1 MLKFVNDSQKHFIFK
16 KAIYFSKLHCYNSI
30 HKRGDANLDVVQ
42 ITSVLVLLVILFLA
56 VAEDFVRMK
65 ISNRLILAGLL
76 TALIFQIYAGG
87 IKAVVSYLG
96 NISFPV
102 ITLYLLFLAGIIGAG
117 DIKLFSVI
125 GGFVNFTE
133 LVQCM
138 LFAFLAGGLICAGKL
153 VFSKTAKVQL
163 FGGFCYLRGL
173 LEGNFVPYDRQSWQG
188 KNLIHFS
195 LPITIGYLI
204 VLGKGWL

>member
-1 MLKFVNDSQKHFIFK
+1 M
-16 KAIYFSKLHCYNSI
+16 
-30 HKRGDANLDVVQ
+30 DAGK
-42 ITSVLVLLVILFLA
+42 IASVLVLMGILILA
-56 VAEDFVRMK
+56 VTEDFVRMK

-76 TALIFQIYAGG
+76 AALVFQIYSGG
-87 IKAVVSYLG
+87 IWAVVSYLG

-102 ITLYLLFLAGIIGAG
+102 VTLYLLFLAGIIGAG

-138 LFAFLAGGLICAGKL
+138 LFAFLAGGVICAGRL
-153 VFSKTAKVQL
+153 LFSKTAKVQL

-173 LEGNFVPYDRQSWQG
+173 LEGNFVPYDRKAWQG

-195 LPITIGYLI
+195 LAI
-204 VLGKGWL
+204 VLGYLMVLGKSLL

>member
-1 MLKFVNDSQKHFIFK
+1 M
-16 KAIYFSKLHCYNSI
+16 
-30 HKRGDANLDVVQ
+30 DVAK
-42 ITSVLVLLVILFLA
+42 ITSVLVLLGILVTA

-65 ISNRLILAGLL
+65 ISNRLILAGLGA
-76 TALIFQIYAGG
+76 ALVFQIFSGG
-87 IKAVVSYLG
+87 IGAVVSYLR

-102 ITLYLLFLAGIIGAG
+102 IVLYLLFLAGIIGAG

-133 LVQCM
+133 LVQSM
-138 LFAFLAGGLICAGKL
+138 LLAFLAGALICAGKL
-153 VFSKTAKVQL
+153 VFSKTAKKQL

-173 LEGNFVPYDRQSWQG
+173 LEGNFIPYDRQSWQG

-195 LPITIGYLI
+195 LPIAIGYLI
-204 VLGKGWL
+204 VLGKGFL

>member
-1 MLKFVNDSQKHFIFK
+1 M
-16 KAIYFSKLHCYNSI
+16 
-30 HKRGDANLDVVQ
+30 DVAK
-42 ITSVLVLLVILFLA
+42 ITSVLVLLGILILA

-65 ISNRLILAGLL
+65 ISNRLILVGLVA
-76 TALIFQIYAGG
+76 ALVFQIYSGG
-87 IKAVVSYLG
+87 IIAVVSYLR

-102 ITLYLLFLAGIIGAG
+102 VILYLLFLAGIIGAG

-125 GGFVNFTE
+125 GGFLNFTE

-138 LFAFLAGGLICAGKL
+138 LFAFGVGALLCAGKL
-153 VFSKTAKVQL
+153 VFSKTGKAQL
-163 FGGFCYLRGL
+163 FGGFCYLKGL
-173 LEGNFVPYDRQSWQG
+173 LTGNFVPYDRQSWKG